1 MWLFRAWQTINKTF
15 ANIDYVLL
23 IVSIDRKM
31 KSVLINKKKY
41 DMQKITV
48 ESVLTMKLNV
58 III

>member
-1 MWLFRAWQTINKTF
+1 MWLFRVWQTINKTF